1 MIINSVA
8 HSDEKDG
15 KIRFD
20 QVIMD
25 WVIALLV
32 KTSKSVYNDITKI
45 MKVPSS
51 SWVMRNKNY
60 LVKNKQLQVIWELI
74 SLLFKL

>member
-1 MIINSVA
+1 
-8 HSDEKDG
+8 
-15 KIRFD
+15 
-20 QVIMD
+20 MD

-45 MKVPSS
+45 MKLPSS
-51 SWVMRNKNY
+51 SWVMRKKKY